1 MTQTLKK
8 VEMNLFKLF
17 FDKKVGAIRGIYEDM
32 NTFKIKHPQVHKIF
46 EHAIEQ
52 LI

>member
-1 MTQTLKK
+1 MTQTLKM
-8 VEMNLFKLF
+8 VEMNCFNYF
-17 FDKKVGAIRGIYEDM
+17 FDKKVGVIGGIYEDM

-46 EHAIEQ
+46 ENAIEQ